1 MHECVMK
8 FSPGWGGAVAASSGF
23 HNLKKNCKREKIYM
37 SLRGAEK
44 PPHEE
49 FEQQLQQHTPK
60 YI

>member
-1 MHECVMK
+1 ME
-8 FSPGWGGAVAASSGF
+8 FSPGWGGAAAASSGF